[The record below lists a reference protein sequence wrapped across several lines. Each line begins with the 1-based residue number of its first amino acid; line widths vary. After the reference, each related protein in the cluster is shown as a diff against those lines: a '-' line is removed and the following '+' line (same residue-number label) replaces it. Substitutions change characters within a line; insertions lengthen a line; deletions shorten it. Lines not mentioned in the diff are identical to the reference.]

1 MSTTPSEERIIMDV
15 EIKLREDKSGAF
27 KDSLHREL
35 TQQRVAIDS
44 QLKAGALPDEYKRLG
59 KIKNGL
65 EAADAILERL
75 WLFHHGTA

>member
-1 MSTTPSEERIIMDV
+1 MSTPSEERIVMDV
-15 EIKLREDKSGAF
+15 EIKLREDKSGEF
-27 KDSLHREL
+27 RDGLRHEL
-35 TQQRVAIDS
+35 TQRCAAIDS
-44 QLKAGALPDEYKRLG
+44 QLKAGAPPDEYKRME

>member
-1 MSTTPSEERIIMDV
+1 MSTTSEERIIMDV

-27 KDSLHREL
+27 RDSLRHKL
-35 TQQRVAIDS
+35 TQQCATIDS
-44 QLKAGALPDEYKRLG
+44 QLKAGTPPDKYKHLE

-75 WLFHHGTA
+75 WLFHHGTT